1 MVKSRRELQKERKE
15 QRDEEER
22 QAARKQRE
30 EVAAARKAAQQV
42 VREQLKAQ
50 RDLVRS
56 EARKAEAQASGDL
69 LWGILSSVSCSDCCG
84 GVRSVAGCAWR
95 TVAHCGALWR
105 TVAHRGAPWGWT
117 WTRGCCFRGA
127 RRSKAMLVA

>member
-69 LWGILSSVSCSDCCG
+69 FWGILSSVCRVVVAVVVVF
-84 GVRSVAGCAWR
+84 VRSLGALGAPWR
-95 TVAHCGALWR
+95 TVGVDMDQRVLFSWC
-105 TVAHRGAPWGWT
+105 TT
-117 WTRGCCFRGA
+117 
-127 RRSKAMLVA
+127 